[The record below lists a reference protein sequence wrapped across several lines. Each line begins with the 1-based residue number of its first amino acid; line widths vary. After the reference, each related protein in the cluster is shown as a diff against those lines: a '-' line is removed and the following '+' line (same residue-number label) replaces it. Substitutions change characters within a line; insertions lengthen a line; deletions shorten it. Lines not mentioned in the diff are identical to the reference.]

1 MRIDPKYFNLF
12 LGICA
17 VLAAGLIAFFTLSN
31 RSMEKENF
39 RERMFG
45 QDSLQKVNWAAVQT
59 ADTIR
64 ITDFRGQFV
73 VLDFWANWSDGSA
86 ESHKKLVSIKNEF
99 SDTLQVIAA
108 AVGLQKDEVESYIQ
122 KHKFP
127 FHFVAGSQH
136 FSGFRVPGLPAQLIY
151 NPEGQL
157 ETVSLGYPDDSQ
169 YDSLRALITNANR

>member
-31 RSMEKENF
+31 RSLEKDAF
-39 RERMFG
+39 RERMFA
-45 QDSLQKVNWAAVQT
+45 QDSLQTVSWTTVQT
-59 ADTIR
+59 ADTIK
-64 ITDFRGQFV
+64 IADFRGQFV
-73 VLDFWANWSDGSA
+73 VLDFWANWSDGSVK
-86 ESHKKLVSIKNEF
+86 SHQKLASVKNEF
-99 SDTLQVIAA
+99 PDTLQVIAA

-127 FHFVAGSQH
+127 FHFVAGSKH

-151 NPEGQL
+151 NPEGKL
-157 ETVSLGYPDDSQ
+157 ENVSLGYPDESQ